1 MISKLKG
8 KIDNIDKN
16 FLVLDVNGVGYKI
29 YCSSNTLKN
38 YNGIS
43 SEVTIETELIV
54 KEDSLTLYGF
64 IDTLERDWFNLLQSV
79 QGVGAK
85 ASLALLSSLDSSQLS
100 QAISSDDKSMITR
113 AEGVGSKLA
122 GRILNELKEK
132 VINMPL
138 YSFLNEDKLNIN
150 YNKKIVDDATSALKN
165 LGFSYNESYKVV
177 IKIISDS
184 SKKLTLEDLISLALK
199 KISN

>member
-38 YNGIS
+38 YNSIS

>member
-38 YNGIS
+38 YNSIS

-100 QAISSDDKSMITR
+100 HAISSDDKSMITR